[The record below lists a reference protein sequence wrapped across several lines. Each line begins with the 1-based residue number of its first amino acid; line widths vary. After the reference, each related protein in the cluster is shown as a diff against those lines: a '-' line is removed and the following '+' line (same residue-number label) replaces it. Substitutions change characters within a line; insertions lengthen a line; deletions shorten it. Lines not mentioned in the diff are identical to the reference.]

1 MDAFS
6 EKEPEFLVASRKL
19 MTKLFSGN
27 IHAGMVLKETLLSK
41 EFEVS
46 RRAMREALCM
56 AVGWGIVEYVPFCGY
71 RIRDFSLGDL
81 LDWYQLREAIETIAV
96 RELAENRP
104 PEVLRELEAILNET
118 TDTNDEYPDRSRNEI
133 AFHLTIVNGCGN
145 KRFADPAILCP
156 FAVIFGISNDAL
168 VELNYRNH
176 SFPNILEASN
186 SPEAYRDLVQGGSQD
201 VHREFFE
208 LIRDGK
214 RERAESRLREHI
226 HFHCDLLKNSIR
238 IYGDRDTPINELLK
252 RKPDSSKRMIRNLIR
267 GRQNLTVQ

>member
-176 SFPNILEASN
+176 FFPNILEASN
-186 SPEAYRDLVQGGSQD
+186 SPEAYRDLVQSGSQD

-226 HFHCDLLKNSIR
+226 HFHCDLLKNLIR

-252 RKPDSSKRMIRNLIR
+252 RKPGSSKRMIRNLIR